1 MSLPIWP
8 EEMAA
13 LNPKEDVSEAT
24 GLRTDYT
31 GKCRSTA
38 VENLREA
45 CLGMLW
51 GK

>member
-8 EEMAA
+8 EMAA

-24 GLRTDYT
+24 GLRINYI
-31 GKCRSTA
+31 GKCKSAA
-38 VENLREA
+38 VKNLREV
-45 CLGMLW
+45 CLGTLW